1 MENTA
6 ETQPEPEQSR
16 EANEIKAWYA
26 EIDDAKKRAED
37 YCKQGDRVLGI
48 YASTDRDRTP
58 FNILYSNTDT
68 LLPAYYSAT
77 PRPDVQRRF
86 KDDDPIGKA
95 ASDAGERMLA
105 FLLDTNVDGYE
116 TFDEA
121 IKASVFDALLPGRG
135 VTAVKYDAEIGEYDA
150 PGEEGE
156 EAGEQEPLIEKK
168 SELVCLDSQPWN
180 QVLFGFAKKWPKVP
194 WIAFEQSIDRAEAE
208 RLFGHEMAE
217 KIKFTRDNVG
227 PDEDDKTSEEEHQGE
242 RKTATIYQIWDKDG
256 GRKVRYVSR
265 HYKDGFLKVDDDPLE
280 LTGFF
285 PIPRPLQFVANNDF
299 NTVTAPYLVYENQAK
314 ELNELTRRL
323 TRISRAIKAK
333 GVYDGELGE
342 DIKNLLEGDDN
353 EFIPADK
360 SSMLNQNGFDKA
372 IWFMPVEKLIV
383 VLQQLYQAREQC
395 KQVIY
400 EITGISD
407 IIRGSTVASETA
419 TAQDIKSRWGTMR
432 LGRGQ
437 GEVQRYA
444 RDILRLMLEIAASKF
459 SEDTW
464 AKMTGLP
471 YLTQAQAA
479 AQAMVP
485 PQPGQEQ
492 PITWAQVLAL
502 LKSDLQRAYRID
514 IETDSTIAP
523 EQREDQQAIS
533 EAMTALG
540 QYIQGVT
547 PLVQQGVM
555 PFEAAKTLM
564 IAFIRRFKFGDQVE
578 DYLKQMQPPQPPKE
592 PEDNT
597 LQVKQ
602 LEMQS
607 KQAELEAGNQL
618 EAVKLEAQRV
628 IEQGK
633 AATEM
638 RIEEMR
644 IESAERIARMQAEI
658 DAEVRLQIAAMQQQN
673 QPAEVM
679 Q

>member
-1 MENTA
+1 META
-6 ETQPEPEQSR
+6 EETQSAPNS
-16 EANEIKAWYA
+16 EAGEIRAWYA
-26 EIDDAKKRAED
+26 EIDDAKKRAET
-37 YCKQGDRVLGI
+37 YCKEGERVLGI
-48 YASTDRDRTP
+48 YSSTDKNKIP
-58 FNILYSNTDT
+58 FNILFSNTDT
-68 LLPAYYSAT
+68 LLPAYYSAV

-86 KDDDPIGKA
+86 KDDDPLGKA
-95 ASDAGERMLA
+95 ASDAGERMLE
-105 FLLDTNVDGYE
+105 FLLDTSIDGYE

-121 IKASVFDALLPGRG
+121 MKAGVFDALLPGRG
-135 VTAVKYDAEIGEYDA
+135 VTAVKYDAEIGEY
-150 PGEEGE
+150 
-156 EAGEQEPLIEKK
+156 EQDLIEKK
-168 SELVCLDSQPWN
+168 SELVYLDSQPWN
-180 QVLFGFAKKWPKVP
+180 QVLFGFAKKWSKMP
-194 WIAFEQSIDRAEAE
+194 WIAFEQSIDKAEAV
-208 RLFGHEMAE
+208 RLFGAEMAA

-227 PDEDDKTSEEEHQGE
+227 PDDDDKASEDEHQGE

-265 HYKDGFLKVDDDPLE
+265 HYKDGYLTVDDDPLE

-285 PIPRPLQFVANNDF
+285 PIPKPLQFVANNDF
-299 NTVTAPYLVYENQAK
+299 NTVTAPYLLYENQAK
-314 ELNELTRRL
+314 ELNELTRRI
-323 TRISRAIKAK
+323 TRVARAIKAK

-360 SSMLNQNGFDKA
+360 SASLANQNGFDKL
-372 IWFMPVEKLIV
+372 IWFMPIDKMIV
-383 VLQQLYQAREQC
+383 VLQQLYAAREQC

-419 TAQDIKSRWGTMR
+419 TAQTIKSQWGTMR
-432 LGRGQ
+432 LKRGQ
-437 GEVQRYA
+437 AEVQRYA
-444 RDILRLMLEIAASKF
+444 RDLLRLMLEIAATKF

-471 YLTQAQAA
+471 YLTTAQATI
-479 AQAMVP
+479 
-485 PQPGQEQ
+485 PQQSGQEQ
-492 PITWAQVLAL
+492 PPSWPQVLAL

-514 IETDSTIAP
+514 IETDSTITP

-555 PFEAAKTLM
+555 PFEAAKTMM

-578 DYLKQMQPPQPPKE
+578 SYLQQMRAPQPPQE
-592 PEDNT
+592 PQDNT

-602 LEMQS
+602 MEMQG
-607 KQAELEAGNQL
+607 KQAELQMSHQTEL
-618 EAVKLEAQRV
+618 EKIEAQRV
-628 IEQGK
+628 IEEGK

-638 RIEEMR
+638 RLKAME

-658 DAEVRLQIAAMQQQN
+658 DAEVRLKIAAMQQQN
-673 QPAEVM
+673 QPEVT

>member
-1 MENTA
+1 META
-6 ETQPEPEQSR
+6 EETQSAPNS
-16 EANEIKAWYA
+16 EAGEIRAWYA
-26 EIDDAKKRAED
+26 EIDDAKKRAET
-37 YCKQGDRVLGI
+37 YWKEGERVLGI
-48 YASTDRDRTP
+48 YGSTDKDKIP
-58 FNILYSNTDT
+58 FNILFSNTDT
-68 LLPAYYSAT
+68 LLPAYYSAV

-86 KDDDPIGKA
+86 KDDDPLGKA
-95 ASDAGERMLA
+95 ASDAGERMLE
-105 FLLDTNVDGYE
+105 FLLDTSIDGYE

-121 IKASVFDALLPGRG
+121 MKAGVFDALLPGRG
-135 VTAVKYDAEIGEYDA
+135 VTAVKYDAEIGEY
-150 PGEEGE
+150 
-156 EAGEQEPLIEKK
+156 EQDLIEKK
-168 SELVCLDSQPWN
+168 SELVYLDSQPWN
-180 QVLFGFAKKWPKVP
+180 QVLFGFAKKWSKVP
-194 WIAFEQSIDRAEAE
+194 WIAFELSIDKAEAV
-208 RLFGHEMAE
+208 RLFGAEMAA

-227 PDEDDKTSEEEHQGE
+227 PDDDDKASEDEHQGE

-265 HYKDGFLKVDDDPLE
+265 HYKDGYLTVDDDPLE

-285 PIPRPLQFVANNDF
+285 PIPKPLQFVANNDF
-299 NTVTAPYLVYENQAK
+299 NTVTAPYLLYENQAK
-314 ELNELTRRL
+314 ELNELTRRI
-323 TRISRAIKAK
+323 TRVARAIKAK

-360 SSMLNQNGFDKA
+360 SASLANQNGFDKL
-372 IWFMPVEKLIV
+372 IWFMPIDKMIV
-383 VLQQLYQAREQC
+383 VLQQLYAAREQC

-419 TAQDIKSRWGTMR
+419 TAQNIKSQWGTMR
-432 LGRGQ
+432 LKRGQ
-437 GEVQRYA
+437 AEVQRYA
-444 RDILRLMLEIAASKF
+444 RDLLRLMLEIAATKF
-459 SEDTW
+459 SEGSW

-471 YLTQAQAA
+471 YLTTAQATIP
-479 AQAMVP
+479 Q
-485 PQPGQEQ
+485 QPGQEQ
-492 PITWAQVLAL
+492 QPAWPQVLAL

-514 IETDSTIAP
+514 IETDSTITP

-555 PFEAAKTLM
+555 PFEAAKTMM

-578 DYLKQMQPPQPPKE
+578 SYLQQMRAPQPPQE
-592 PEDNT
+592 PQDNT

-602 LEMQS
+602 MEMQG
-607 KQAELEAGNQL
+607 KQAELQMSHQTEL
-618 EAVKLEAQRV
+618 EKIEAQRV
-628 IEQGK
+628 IEEGK

-638 RIEEMR
+638 RLKAME

-658 DAEVRLQIAAMQQQN
+658 DAEVRLKIAAMQQQN

>member
-1 MENTA
+1 META
-6 ETQPEPEQSR
+6 EETQSAPNS
-16 EANEIKAWYA
+16 EAGEIRAWYA
-26 EIDDAKKRAED
+26 EIDDAKKRAET
-37 YCKQGDRVLGI
+37 YWKEGERVLGI
-48 YASTDRDRTP
+48 YGSTDKDKIP
-58 FNILYSNTDT
+58 FNILFSNTDT
-68 LLPAYYSAT
+68 LLPAYYSAV

-86 KDDDPIGKA
+86 KDDDPLGKA
-95 ASDAGERMLA
+95 ASDAGERMLE
-105 FLLDTNVDGYE
+105 FLLDTSIDGYE

-121 IKASVFDALLPGRG
+121 MKAGVFDALLPGRG
-135 VTAVKYDAEIGEYDA
+135 VTAVKYDAEIGEY
-150 PGEEGE
+150 
-156 EAGEQEPLIEKK
+156 EQDLIEKK
-168 SELVCLDSQPWN
+168 SELVYLDSQPWN
-180 QVLFGFAKKWPKVP
+180 QVLFGFAKKWSKVP
-194 WIAFEQSIDRAEAE
+194 WIAFELSIDKAEAV
-208 RLFGHEMAE
+208 RLFGAEMAA

-227 PDEDDKTSEEEHQGE
+227 PDDDDKASEDEHQGE

-265 HYKDGFLKVDDDPLE
+265 HYKDGYLTVDDDPLE

-285 PIPRPLQFVANNDF
+285 PIPKPLQFVANNDF
-299 NTVTAPYLVYENQAK
+299 NTVTAPYLLYENQAK
-314 ELNELTRRL
+314 ELNELTRRI
-323 TRISRAIKAK
+323 TRVARAIKAK

-360 SSMLNQNGFDKA
+360 TASLANQNGFDKL
-372 IWFMPVEKLIV
+372 IWFMPIDKMIV
-383 VLQQLYQAREQC
+383 VLQQLYAAREQC

-419 TAQDIKSRWGTMR
+419 TAQNIKSQWGTMR
-432 LGRGQ
+432 LKRGQ
-437 GEVQRYA
+437 AEVQRYA
-444 RDILRLMLEIAASKF
+444 RDLLRLMLEIAATKF
-459 SEDTW
+459 SEGSW

-471 YLTQAQAA
+471 YLTTAQATIP
-479 AQAMVP
+479 Q
-485 PQPGQEQ
+485 QPGQEQ
-492 PITWAQVLAL
+492 QPAWPQVLAL

-514 IETDSTIAP
+514 IETDSTITP

-555 PFEAAKTLM
+555 PFEAAKTMM

-578 DYLKQMQPPQPPKE
+578 SYLQQMRAPQPPQE
-592 PEDNT
+592 PQDNT

-602 LEMQS
+602 MEMQG
-607 KQAELEAGNQL
+607 KQAELQMSHQTEL
-618 EAVKLEAQRV
+618 EKIEAQRV
-628 IEQGK
+628 IEEGK

-638 RIEEMR
+638 RLKAME

-658 DAEVRLQIAAMQQQN
+658 DAEVRLKIAAMQQQN